1 MISQKGLKKLFAFYK
16 KEEGYFVDD
25 ATKIFINLDTKA
37 ILTTFPLI
45 VEVFPIP
52 CFIAILF
59 VVTGAHLTIFETQQM
74 TDKLQN
80 AKIFRGKGNHRF
92 LTNFL
97 KIIYS

>member
-1 MISQKGLKKLFAFYK
+1 M
-16 KEEGYFVDD
+16 
-25 ATKIFINLDTKA
+25 
-37 ILTTFPLI
+37 FPLI
-45 VEVFPIP
+45 VEVSPIP

-59 VVTGAHLTIFETQQM
+59 VVTGAHLIIFKTQQM

-80 AKIFRGKGNHRF
+80 AKIFRGQGNHRL

>member
-1 MISQKGLKKLFAFYK
+1 M
-16 KEEGYFVDD
+16 
-25 ATKIFINLDTKA
+25 
-37 ILTTFPLI
+37 FPLI
-45 VEVFPIP
+45 VEVSPIP

-59 VVTGAHLTIFETQQM
+59 VVTGARLIIFETQQM

-80 AKIFRGKGNHRF
+80 AKIFRGQGNHRF